1 MNEKSKKLMSD
12 QKEAIKKDLKDHFQI
27 DIFED
32 EIAEDEEE
40 TLLNSDSYHCFILET
55 SDFRP
60 SNDFKKVS
68 QNIIIEYYSENRDD
82 VDAAILDIIT
92 IVSNVKLVYF
102 SNAKKQRLQV
112 KDMDRYIDFVTLT
125 FQRMIPIECQV

>member
-1 MNEKSKKLMSD
+1 MNEKAKKLMSE
-12 QKEAIKKDLKDHFQI
+12 QKDTIVNDLKRHFQI
-27 DIFED
+27 EVFED

-60 SNDFKKVS
+60 TNDFKKLS

-82 VDAAILDIIT
+82 VDAAILDIIS
-92 IVSNVKLVYF
+92 IVSMVKMVNF